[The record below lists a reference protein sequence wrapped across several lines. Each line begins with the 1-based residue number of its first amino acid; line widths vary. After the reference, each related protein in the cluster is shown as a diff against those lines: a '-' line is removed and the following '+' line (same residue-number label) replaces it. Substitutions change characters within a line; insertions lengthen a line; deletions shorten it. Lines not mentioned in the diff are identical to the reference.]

1 MINSIQHFIEKETYE
16 IEKTM
21 RKFVEGTLDIDS
33 YGKDL
38 QERSL
43 NLARNILVET
53 LETMDQTIKN
63 SAKRR
68 EAYVV
73 EQTRQ
78 TKELLLPFGSIRFNR
93 TCYTSKITG
102 SCVYLLDEVVGLE
115 GHQRITMGAAAAI
128 LEETIESSY
137 RKGGEHASLME
148 QVSKQTVKNLV
159 HNTVIEM
166 PVKEREEKRRSGI
179 CISRRTRIM
188 WRRNSWKRK
197 GIWAGI

>member
-21 RKFVEGTLDIDS
+21 RKFVEGALDIDS
-33 YGKDL
+33 YGKEL

-63 SAKRR
+63 SAERL

-73 EQTRQ
+73 EQNGQ
-78 TKELLLPFGSIRFNR
+78 PKELLLPLGSIRFKR
-93 TCYTSKITG
+93 TCYTSKKTG
-102 SCVYLLDEVVGLE
+102 KSVYLLDEVIGIE

-128 LEETIESSY
+128 LEETLESSY
-137 RKGGEHASLME
+137 RKGGEHASLMDS
-148 QVSKQTVKNLV
+148 VSKQTVKNLV
-159 HNTVIEM
+159 HDTVIEL
-166 PVKEREEKRRSGI
+166 PIQEQEEKKESGT
-179 CISRRTRIM
+179 CISKQMRIM
-188 WRRNSWKRK
+188 LQPRLYCRRWS
-197 GIWAGI
+197 